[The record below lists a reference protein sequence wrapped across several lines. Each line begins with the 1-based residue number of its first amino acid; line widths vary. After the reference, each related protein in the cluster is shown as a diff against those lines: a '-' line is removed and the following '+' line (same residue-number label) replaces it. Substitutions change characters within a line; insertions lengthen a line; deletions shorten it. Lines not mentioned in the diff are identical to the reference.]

1 MRKGIIGFFI
11 FFTPLCF
18 AKTGYVDMGQAIKN
32 TKQGAK
38 VTARLEKDL
47 ERARASTKAI
57 EERLKK
63 ERNQLDKDIPL
74 LSEQKRA
81 ERIQQFQKKVLE
93 SQKQVEEKKMELQKL
108 EEKLMAPIVKKLEK
122 VISEVAKKEG
132 YTVVEAKDKNIL
144 WVSPSV
150 DLTKKVY
157 TRFNKQKK

>member
-1 MRKGIIGFFI
+1 MRKGIAGFFI
-11 FFTPLCF
+11 FFMPLCF
-18 AKTGYVDMGQAIKN
+18 AKTGYVDMAQAIKN

-63 ERNQLDKDIPL
+63 ERSQLDKDIPL